1 MRARDGW
8 PGPDL
13 RFELFQLL
21 LLARM
26 RLFLVWFRCA
36 LMLRSGFFRGLS
48 RSCLWRRSCLGTRL
62 LGRFRGM
69 LDRCRLALGPNR
81 CSRLG
86 SGSGFGFNDGFGNWV
101 RFGSWQRGR
110 RLCLGLC
117 SWLVFR
123 YRTRGCGSGFAN
135 WFRSWARLSSWPCGR
150 GLSSRHWMRL
160 VYASCLCSMC
170 RNRTIE
176 VCDRGCGLRQG
187 RMRWSSVI
195 HRCKVR
201 LVLMG
206 EMFLLYL

>member
-8 PGPDL
+8 PGSDL

-81 CSRLG
+81 CSRPG
-86 SGSGFGFNDGFGNWV
+86 SGSGF
-101 RFGSWQRGR
+101 
-110 RLCLGLC
+110 
-117 SWLVFR
+117 
-123 YRTRGCGSGFAN
+123 GFAN